1 METNRCLLT
10 MLNQVGG
17 CSVRIIAGLQ
27 LWPHSLT
34 WFLSVNDNAT
44 LVWIIVHELFYS
56 PNVFQASRL
65 TGRLLGYF
73 LSNALQTTSWA
84 VFPFRFLLQGYWR
97 YLRFLCCCFSK
108 TRLHFISN
116 LFIKRPLVRGP
127 NLFLIAL
134 TRLKHSRTFQYKKI
148 KIIKIYNNK

>member
-1 METNRCLLT
+1 METNLFALT
-10 MLNQVGG
+10 ILNQVGG

-44 LVWIIVHELFYS
+44 LVWIIVHELFYC

-73 LSNALQTTSWA
+73 VSNALQTTSWA
-84 VFPFRFLLQGYWR
+84 VSPFRFLLQGYWR
-97 YLRFLCCCFSK
+97 YLRFLCCCCFSK
-108 TRLHFISN
+108 TPLHLISN

-134 TRLKHSRTFQYKKI
+134 TRLKHSRTFFNEKK
-148 KIIKIYNNK
+148 KNLLK